1 MGVLLATSATVNAD
15 IGDSIENYFDD
26 LGGFFKQK
34 GNEWAQDWKTGL
46 SGAIGKLSDT
56 TKTKLEEIFNGT
68 KGDAIIRKLKEY
80 VNTANNQKNAKLE
93 QLKQDDDM
101 KEVLALLQIKNGNN
115 NNKGN
120 GGPAPLALSGLLAS
134 AMMSLFILF

>member
-34 GNEWAQDWKTGL
+34 GTEWAQDWKTGL
-46 SGAIGKLSDT
+46 SGAIGKLSDA

-68 KGDAIIRKLKEY
+68 KGPAIINKLKEY
-80 VNTANNQKNAKLE
+80 ANAANNQKNAKLE
-93 QLKQDDDM
+93 ELKQDDDM
-101 KEVLALLQIKNGNN
+101 AEVLALLQIKDGNN
-115 NNKGN
+115 NNNNNNNNKAN
-120 GGPAPLALSGLLAS
+120 GGPAPLA
-134 AMMSLFILF
+134 

>member
-1 MGVLLATSATVNAD
+1 MKFLLGIAVVLLATSATVNAD

-34 GNEWAQDWKTGL
+34 GTEWAQDWKTGL
-46 SGAIGKLSDT
+46 SGAIGKLSDA

-68 KGDAIIRKLKEY
+68 KGDAIMKKLKDFFD
-80 VNTANNQKNAKLE
+80 TADDQRKAKLE
-93 QLKQDDDM
+93 ELKKDEEM
-101 KEVLALLQIKNGNN
+101 AEVLALLQKA
-115 NNKGN
+115 N
-120 GGPAPLALSGLLAS
+120 GGPAPLALSGLLAT

>member
-1 MGVLLATSATVNAD
+1 MKFLLGIAVVLLATSATVNAD

-34 GNEWAQDWKTGL
+34 GTEWAQDWKTGL
-46 SGAIGKLSDT
+46 SGPIGKLSDA

-68 KGDAIIRKLKEY
+68 KGPAIINKLKEY
-80 VNTANNQKNAKLE
+80 ANAANNQKNAKLE

-101 KEVLALLQIKNGNN
+101 AEVLELLQTK
-115 NNKGN
+115 N
-120 GGPAPLALSGLLAS
+120 GGPAPLALSGLLAT
-134 AMMSLFILF
+134 AMMSLFMLF